1 MFSEKH
7 SSRDFLVGRV
17 ATDWITLTTYDQT
30 AYNGLVAL
38 CESYVDY
45 NTSTAQRRMQY
56 AGLGGDGF
64 FFGRGRQRDTDH
76 YMIVLSGVQAA
87 VLAPTL
93 ATSMFSRLVSCTR
106 IDVQLTLPVV
116 EGARK
121 TGELAHEIRR
131 GLSEGV
137 GRVGKRP
144 SVAVWDNEAG
154 TGDTIYI
161 GSRSSDKFVRIYDKF
176 GEGIQ
181 FVRYES
187 EFKRGVADRIWT
199 EFCNDES
206 ALSNWLAST
215 IVQPIREL
223 REFAE
228 IVAVIESK
236 RTSDV
241 WIEVE
246 PKDDEKT
253 LRWLRRQVTPAAVRL
268 SMTDLRPELIRWLQD
283 LQGMV

>member
-1 MFSEKH
+1 METEKH
-7 SSRDFLVGRV
+7 NTRDFLVGRV
-17 ATDWITLTTYDQT
+17 AVDWITLTTYDRMIF
-30 AYNGLVAL
+30 NGLVEL

-45 NTSTAQRRMQY
+45 NTSTSQKRMQY
-56 AGLGGDGF
+56 AGIGGQGF
-64 FFGRGRQRDTDH
+64 FFGAGKQRGDDH
-76 YMIVLSGVQAA
+76 YMLVLSGIQAA
-87 VLAPTL
+87 ILAPTL
-93 ATSMFSRLVSCTR
+93 ATSMFSRLANCTR
-106 IDVQLTLPVV
+106 IDAQLTLPVI

-121 TGELAHEIRR
+121 TGELAYEIRK

-137 GRVGKRP
+137 GGVGRRP
-144 SVAVWDNEAG
+144 GVSVWDNETG

-176 GEGIQ
+176 GDGIQ
-181 FVRYES
+181 FLRYEC
-187 EFKRGVADRIWT
+187 EFKRGVADRVWS
-199 EFCNDES
+199 EFVNDEF
-206 ALSNWLAST
+206 ALHNWLSST

-223 REFAE
+223 REFEE

-246 PKDDEKT
+246 PRDNERT
-253 LRWLRRQVTPAAVRL
+253 LRWLRQQVTPAAVRL
-268 SMTDLRPELIRWLQD
+268 SMTDMRQELLRWLDD